1 MPHINIKHFPSL
13 SEEQHI
19 ALAKSITEVITNV
32 VGCDESVVSIAV
44 ERVEPEVWNEQV
56 YIPEIVE
63 RKETLIKT
71 PNYYY

>member
-13 SEEQHI
+13 TEEQHN
-19 ALAKSITEVITNV
+19 ALAKSITEVITHV

-44 ERVEPEVWNEQV
+44 EPITPEEWNAQV

-63 RKETLIKT
+63 RKDTLIKT
-71 PNYYY
+71 PDY

>member
-13 SEEQHI
+13 TEEQHI
-19 ALAKSITEVITNV
+19 ALAKSITEAVTTV

-44 ERVEPEVWNEQV
+44 EPIAPEQWDEQV
-56 YIPEIVE
+56 YMPEIVG

-71 PNYYY
+71 PDY

>member
-19 ALAKSITEVITNV
+19 ALAKSITTAITDV

-44 ERVEPEVWNEQV
+44 EPVEPDLWNEKV
-56 YIPEIVE
+56 YLPEIVE
-63 RKETLIKT
+63 RKDTLIKI
-71 PNYYY
+71 PDY

>member
-13 SEEQHI
+13 TEEQHI
-19 ALAKSITEVITNV
+19 ALAKSITEAVTTI

-44 ERVEPEVWNEQV
+44 EPVEPEKWNEQV

-71 PNYYY
+71 PDY

>member
-19 ALAKSITEVITNV
+19 ALAKRITDSVTEVI
-32 VGCDESVVSIAV
+32 GCDESVISIAV
-44 ERVEPEVWNEQV
+44 EPIKPELWDEKV
-56 YIPEIVE
+56 YQPEIVG

-71 PNYYY
+71 PNY

>member
-13 SEEQHI
+13 TEEQHT
-19 ALAKSITEVITNV
+19 ALAKSITAAITSV

-44 ERVEPEVWNEQV
+44 EPVEPELWNEQV
-56 YIPEIVE
+56 YLPEIAG

-71 PNYYY
+71 PNY